1 MIESK
6 DTMSD
11 DPGAEP
17 SAPATGTS
25 SDNREYEEI
34 KRRAK
39 NMTFRAREF
48 GGAALEKTNPIGWAK
63 RFLSFDEL
71 IGLQLTVAL
80 YYIGM
85 LLIVVT
91 LIYTM
96 IQALGSITE
105 NFLGVLG
112 VWTIGPL
119 SAIVML
125 MLLRLLCERM
135 YIYFKDRV
143 GTPGSTTDNMV
154 EDMFMGEDD

>member
-1 MIESK
+1 
-6 DTMSD
+6 MSD
-11 DPGAEP
+11 DPATEP
-17 SAPATGTS
+17 ADAAPEPA

-39 NMTFRAREF
+39 EMTFRAREL
-48 GGAALEKTNPIGWAK
+48 GGVALEKTNPLGWAK

-85 LLIVVT
+85 LLILVS

-96 IQALGSITE
+96 IRSLGSIADD
-105 NFLGVLG
+105 FLSVLG

-119 SAIVML
+119 TAIIML

-154 EDMFMGEDD
+154 EDVFMGEDD

>member
-1 MIESK
+1 
-6 DTMSD
+6 MSD
-11 DPGAEP
+11 DPGNDAA
-17 SAPATGTS
+17 SADTDHS
-25 SDNREYEEI
+25 SENKEYEEF

-39 NMTFRAREF
+39 EMTFRAREF
-48 GGAALEKTNPIGWAK
+48 GGVALEKTNPIGWAK

-85 LLIVVT
+85 LLIVVS
-91 LIYTM
+91 LFYTM
-96 IQALGSITE
+96 IRSLGSIADD
-105 NFLGVLG
+105 FLGVLG

-119 SAIVML
+119 SAIIAL

-143 GTPGSTTDNMV
+143 GTPGSTTDNIV
-154 EDMFMGEDD
+154 EDVFMGEED

>member
-1 MIESK
+1 
-6 DTMSD
+6 MSD
-11 DPGAEP
+11 DPGNEP
-17 SAPATGTS
+17 QASAPGSEPDT
-25 SDNREYEEI
+25 REYDEI

-39 NMTFRAREF
+39 EMTFRAREL
-48 GGAALEKTNPIGWAK
+48 GGVALEKTNPVGWAK

-85 LLIVVT
+85 VLTVVT
-91 LIYTM
+91 LVYTM
-96 IQALGSITE
+96 IRSLGNIA
-105 NFLGVLG
+105 NDFLGVLG

-119 SAIVML
+119 TAIISL

-143 GTPGSTTDNMV
+143 GTPGTVADNAA
-154 EDMFMGEDD
+154 EDIFMDDDD

>member
-1 MIESK
+1 
-6 DTMSD
+6 MSD
-11 DPGAEP
+11 DPGTEP
-17 SAPATGTS
+17 LPSEQDTGS
-25 SDNREYEEI
+25 ENREYDEI

-39 NMTFRAREF
+39 EMTFRARSL
-48 GGAALEKTNPIGWAK
+48 GGQALEKTDLRGWVK

-80 YYIGM
+80 YYIGF
-85 LLIVVT
+85 LAIVVS

-96 IQALGSITE
+96 VRSLGSIGDD
-105 NFLGVLG
+105 FLGVLG

-119 SAIVML
+119 TGIIAL

-154 EDMFMGEDD
+154 EDMFDMDD

>member
-1 MIESK
+1 
-6 DTMSD
+6 MSD
-11 DPGAEP
+11 DQGTEP
-17 SAPATGTS
+17 AAQDDKPSP
-25 SDNREYEEI
+25 DNREYDEI

-39 NMTFRAREF
+39 EMTFRAREL
-48 GGAALEKTNPIGWAK
+48 GGAALEKTNPLGWAK

-96 IQALGSITE
+96 VRSLGSIT
-105 NFLGVLG
+105 NDFLGVLG

-119 SAIVML
+119 TAIIML

-154 EDMFMGEDD
+154 EDIFMGDDD

>member
-1 MIESK
+1 
-6 DTMSD
+6 MSNE
-11 DPGAEP
+11 PGTEP
-17 SAPATGTS
+17 APAETDKA
-25 SDNREYEEI
+25 SDNREYDEI

-39 NMTFRAREF
+39 EMTFRAREL
-48 GGAALEKTNPIGWAK
+48 GGAALEKTNPLGWAK

-91 LIYTM
+91 LVYTM
-96 IQALGSITE
+96 IRSLGSIGAD
-105 NFLGVLG
+105 FMGVLG

-119 SAIVML
+119 TAIIML

-154 EDMFMGEDD
+154 EEMFMGEDD

>member
-1 MIESK
+1 
-6 DTMSD
+6 MSD
-11 DPGAEP
+11 DPGTEHGTASEDANEYAEM
-17 SAPATGTS
+17 
-25 SDNREYEEI
+25 

-39 NMTFRAREF
+39 QMTFRARELS
-48 GGAALEKTNPIGWAK
+48 GQAIEKTNPIGWAK
-63 RFLSFDEL
+63 RFMSFDEL

-80 YYIGM
+80 YYIAM
-85 LLIVVT
+85 ALIIVS

-96 IQALGSITE
+96 IRSLGNIG
-105 NFLGVLG
+105 NDFLGVLG

-119 SAIVML
+119 TAIVAL

-154 EDMFMGEDD
+154 EDMFMGDED